1 MKQSRM
7 RIIALIVLVV
17 VTGAFCGFRLIDF
30 QIVNGEQYLE
40 SASSNTVSEVK
51 VNAARG
57 KITDCNGEEIV
68 TNKAGFNLVL
78 DRAFLKE
85 DTENDTALELTRI
98 LQQAG
103 EDWIDD
109 LPITQTQPYEFLD
122 GKDTEIAQMK
132 TKLGMQS
139 YATAEECMNEII
151 TKFKIEGYSQED
163 TRTIAGIRY
172 GMFAKDFSIY
182 NRYTFAEDIS
192 ASTVATI
199 KELSFRF
206 PGVDVSQ
213 ESIRDYGEGNVAPH
227 IIGTYSAIFAGEEQN
242 YLDKGY
248 ALNDLVGHG
257 GIEGTYED
265 ELRGSPGLL
274 RIEQNS
280 RGEVIFETEAVAPQA
295 GNSVVLTID
304 KQFQTDVQNILTEYI
319 EKLQHSGGLGHNVS
333 AGALVVLD
341 VKTGDVLA
349 LANYPTYSLTD
360 GSASTKDRTL
370 REIYR
375 PGSTFKTVTATAG
388 LMEGIIDEYSTV
400 YCGGRYT
407 FDDEYQPKCT
417 GHHNNIAV
425 VEALKMSCNIF
436 FYDVGR
442 RLGIDK
448 INQYAHYLGLGVD
461 TGLEIYNEDGR
472 VANPDLVLSMGGTW
486 NQGDVWQAAIGQ
498 GETKITPLQMAIQ
511 ASTIANKGTRY
522 AAHLVKSVDNY
533 DLTETIYE
541 TQPEVLSDLS
551 GHDEVFDL
559 VQEGMR
565 EAANRRSSLVNISGG
580 VAIKTGTPQLTA
592 TTTSSTTIGFYPAL
606 EEPEIAFSVV
616 LEEGEYSADILPMV
630 IEAYNNMKARQ
641 AGTAGSDVSSESAES
656 SESVASQPEE

>member
-1 MKQSRM
+1 M
-7 RIIALIVLVV
+7 
-17 VTGAFCGFRLIDF
+17 C
-30 QIVNGEQYLE
+30 
-40 SASSNTVSEVK
+40 
-51 VNAARG
+51 
-57 KITDCNGEEIV
+57 
-68 TNKAGFNLVL
+68 
-78 DRAFLKE
+78 
-85 DTENDTALELTRI
+85 
-98 LQQAG
+98 
-103 EDWIDD
+103 W
-109 LPITQTQPYEFLD
+109 
-122 GKDTEIAQMK
+122 
-132 TKLGMQS
+132 
-139 YATAEECMNEII
+139 
-151 TKFKIEGYSQED
+151 
-163 TRTIAGIRY
+163 
-172 GMFAKDFSIY
+172 
-182 NRYTFAEDIS
+182 
-192 ASTVATI
+192 
-199 KELSFRF
+199 
-206 PGVDVSQ
+206 
-213 ESIRDYGEGNVAPH
+213 
-227 IIGTYSAIFAGEEQN
+227 
-242 YLDKGY
+242 
-248 ALNDLVGHG
+248 
-257 GIEGTYED
+257 
-265 ELRGSPGLL
+265 
-274 RIEQNS
+274 
-280 RGEVIFETEAVAPQA
+280 
-295 GNSVVLTID
+295 
-304 KQFQTDVQNILTEYI
+304 
-319 EKLQHSGGLGHNVS
+319 
-333 AGALVVLD
+333 
-341 VKTGDVLA
+341 
-349 LANYPTYSLTD
+349 LTD

-448 INQYAHYLGLGVD
+448 INQYAHSMGLGVD

-472 VANPDLVLSMGGTW
+472 VANPELVKSLGGTW
-486 NQGDVWQAAIGQ
+486 YMGDVWQAAIGQ

-533 DLTETIYE
+533 DLT
-541 TQPEVLSDLS
+541 
-551 GHDEVFDL
+551 EVFDL

-606 EEPEIAFSVV
+606 EEPEIAFAVV